1 VLALR
6 LTRGARPAVQ
16 LRRLLV
22 AAACGGTA
30 FLLLCVLGHALGHPQ
45 AVTASSLRLAWCGV
59 PLAAT
64 VYLAVTVART
74 DPGTRPRPGLSAIG
88 LGPGRLMAV
97 SATNTALAGTLG
109 SAVAL
114 LCFLQLRGDLT
125 VLPLTGTATA
135 AFLAPGLPLPLPGAV
150 TLLALPP
157 VTASLAVAVALRP
170 REPRRRTPGGGTAPS
185 YGRHGGRGRRDGREA
200 GKGAAGEP
208 AGALADRTGADG
220 AGAPLPSPSAG
231 SSAGAQG
238 SGVTAPV
245 TAAPAWTGALPAPP
259 PSTPPPSPHE
269 ASRGLPW
276 GIAVTAAGLTVEA
289 YAGRAAAAGTVPVPG
304 GFTGGPAGVLAGWLL
319 TALGLAL
326 AGPGLTYLSGLLLQA
341 ARPGALR
348 LLGGRVL
355 MAEAHRIGRP
365 LGVVCAVAAGGYAM
379 SALRGTGGAGFGPLT
394 LLGALLVTGCTMAA
408 LLTAMVEA
416 RLARAD
422 TMAALR
428 RLGAP
433 ATLLRGAAA
442 LRAGVLL
449 TLFGPLTATVA
460 ALAALPLTP

>member
-1 VLALR
+1 
-6 LTRGARPAVQ
+6 
-16 LRRLLV
+16 V

-45 AVTASSLRLAWCGV
+45 ATAASALRLAWCGV

-97 SATNTALAGTLG
+97 SATTTALAGTLG

-125 VLPLTGTATA
+125 ALPLTGTATA

-150 TLLALPP
+150 TLLTLPP

-170 REPRRRTPGGGTAPS
+170 RERRRRTPAGGTAPS
-185 YGRHGGRGRRDGREA
+185 YGRHGGRGRRDGGGA
-200 GKGAAGEP
+200 GAP
-208 AGALADRTGADG
+208 AGAEARAGGTGAG
-220 AGAPLPSPSAG
+220 AAAAPLPSPSAG
-231 SSAGAQG
+231 APTGTALGTAG
-238 SGVTAPV
+238 SGATASA
-245 TAAPAWTGALPAPP
+245 TAAPAWTGVLPAAP
-259 PSTPPPSPHE
+259 PSTPPSPSPHE

-289 YAGRAAAAGTVPVPG
+289 YAGRASAPGGVPVPG
-304 GFTGGPAGVLAGWLL
+304 GLAGGPAGVLAGWLL

-355 MAEAHRIGRP
+355 MAEAYRIGRP
-365 LGVVCAVAAGGYAM
+365 LGVVCAVAAGGCAM
-379 SALRGTGGAGFGPLT
+379 SALHGTGGPAFGPLT
-394 LLGALLVTGCTMAA
+394 LLGALLVTGCTVTALFTAA
-408 LLTAMVEA
+408 AEA

-422 TMAALR
+422 TMAALL

-442 LRAGVLL
+442 LRAGALL
-449 TLFGPLTATVA
+449 ALFGPLTATVA